1 MTLRVSGGGVSV
13 TVQGD
18 AVEAAEDVLGRLAAD
33 GVPQALMAGNASLWG
48 PGAAEEAAG
57 RLGWVRAPGWSRR
70 LLPRLDALARR
81 TAGLDHVV
89 LAGTGGAALAADV
102 IARTHGAGLTLL
114 DTTDP
119 HQVRRALR
127 SDAALGRTLLVVSGR
142 ETAESDSVRRV
153 FEQAFRAAAID
164 PAERVVVVAPPGAS
178 PREGHEVIEGAPD
191 VDGCFGALT
200 ACGLVPA
207 ALCGADVGRLLD
219 EAEALVPSLRLAYD
233 NPGLVL
239 GAVLGTA
246 MASGRDK
253 LLLADNHS
261 GLPGF
266 AGWAEQLVAE
276 ATGKDGTGML
286 PVVVEDLRAP
296 GFGGGDVRRLVL
308 GDRAEGVELA
318 VSGPL
323 GAQFLLWEY
332 AAAVACRVIG
342 VSPFGRPAVRESE
355 ESVAALLRG
364 SDEGAAPTIIS
375 REPALVDGEVEVHGA
390 DRLLD
395 GAKDL
400 RGVLDVLMHALPTRG
415 YLAIMAY
422 LDPASG
428 AADLRVPFA
437 LRAAEARD
445 AQVTF
450 GWGPRLLHSTGQ
462 FHKDGPPT
470 GVFLQITGAVEDD
483 LEVPG
488 RPYSL
493 GRSSSPRRSPTC
505 GRCGRGGAP
514 SCACTCGTGTPGSR
528 GWSPRSAN
536 DSARRSSAY

>member
-1 MTLRVSGGGVSV
+1 VTLRVSGGGVSV

-33 GVPQALMAGNASLWG
+33 GVPKALMAGNASLWG

-57 RLGWVRAPGWSRR
+57 RLGWVHAPERSRR
-70 LLPRLDALARR
+70 LLPRIEALSRR

-89 LAGTGGAALAADV
+89 LAGTGGSALAAEV
-102 IARTHGAGLTLL
+102 IARTGGRDLTLL

-119 HQVRRALR
+119 HEVRRALG
-127 SDAALGRTLLVVSGR
+127 SDSTLGRTLLVVSGR
-142 ETAESDSVRRV
+142 ETVESDGVRRI
-153 FEQAFRAAAID
+153 FERAFRAAAID
-164 PAERVVVVAPPGAS
+164 PAERVIVVAPREAAS
-178 PREGHEVIEGAPD
+178 VDGHEVIEDAPD

-200 ACGLVPA
+200 ASGLVPA

-219 EAEALVPSLRLAYD
+219 EAEALVPALGLAYD

-239 GAVLGTA
+239 GAALGTA

-253 LLLADNHS
+253 LLLADNRS
-261 GLPGF
+261 GLPGLT
-266 AGWAEQLVAE
+266 GWVEQLVAE
-276 ATGKDGTGML
+276 TTGKEGTGLL
-286 PVVVEDLRAP
+286 PVVVEDLKAP
-296 GFGGGDVRRLVL
+296 GFRGDDVRRLVL
-308 GDRAEGVELA
+308 GDRAEGVGLA

-342 VSPFGRPAVRESE
+342 VSPFDRPAVRESE

-364 SDEGAAPTIIS
+364 TDEGAAPTIIS

-400 RGVLDVLMHALPTRG
+400 RGVLDALMHVLPTRG

-422 LDPASG
+422 LDPASD
-428 AADLRVPFA
+428 AADLRAPFA

-493 GRSSSPRRSPTC
+493 GTLQLAQAFADLRALR
-505 GRCGRGGAP
+505 
-514 SCACTCGTGTPGSR
+514 SR
-528 GWSPRSAN
+528 GHAVLRLHLRDRDAGL
-536 DSARRSSAY
+536 ARLESVLGE

>member
-1 MTLRVSGGGVSV
+1 VTLRVSGGGVSV

-33 GVPQALMAGNASLWG
+33 GVPQALMAGKARLWG
-48 PGAAEEAAG
+48 PGAAAEAAG
-57 RLGWVRAPGWSRR
+57 RLGWVHAPERSRR
-70 LLPRLDALARR
+70 LLPRLGALSRAA
-81 TAGLDHVV
+81 AGLDHVV
-89 LAGTGGAALAADV
+89 LAGTGGTALAADV
-102 IARTHGAGLTLL
+102 IARTGGGDLTLL

-119 HQVRRALR
+119 HEVRRALG
-127 SDAALGRTLLVVSGR
+127 SGSTLGRTLLVVSGP
-142 ETAESDSVRRV
+142 ETVESDGVRRV
-153 FEQAFRAAAID
+153 FEQAFRAATID
-164 PAERVVVVAPPGAS
+164 PAERVVVVALPGA
-178 PREGHEVIEGAPD
+178 PPYDGHEVIEGAPD

-200 ACGLVPA
+200 ADGLVPA

-219 EAEALVPSLRLAYD
+219 EAEALVPSLRLAFD

-239 GAVLGTA
+239 GAVLGTS
-246 MASGRDK
+246 MAGGRDK
-253 LLLADNHS
+253 LLLADNDS

-266 AGWAEQLVAE
+266 AGWVEQLVAE
-276 ATGKDGTGML
+276 ATGKNGTGLL
-286 PVVVEDLRAP
+286 PVVVDDLRAP
-296 GFGGGDVRRLVL
+296 GSGGDDVRRLVL

-332 AAAVACRVIG
+332 AVAVACRIIG
-342 VSPFGRPAVRESE
+342 VSPFDRPAVRESE
-355 ESVAALLRG
+355 ESVAGLLRG
-364 SDEGAAPTIIS
+364 SDEGEAPTIIS

-400 RGVLDVLMHALPTRG
+400 RGVLDALMHALPTHG

-422 LDPASG
+422 LDPASD
-428 AADLRVPFA
+428 AAGLRAPFA
-437 LRAAEARD
+437 LRAAEARG

-462 FHKDGPPT
+462 FHKDGPST

-483 LEVPG
+483 VDVPG

-493 GRSSSPRRSPTC
+493 GTLQLAQAFADLRALR
-505 GRCGRGGAP
+505 
-514 SCACTCGTGTPGSR
+514 SR
-528 GWSPRSAN
+528 GRPFVRLHLRDRDAGLARLESALGE
-536 DSARRSSAY
+536 

>member
-1 MTLRVSGGGVSV
+1 VTLRVSGGGVSV

-18 AVEAAEDVLGRLAAD
+18 AVEAAENALGRLAAD

-57 RLGWVRAPGWSRR
+57 RLGWVHAPERSRR
-70 LLPRLDALARR
+70 LLPRLDALARSA
-81 TAGLDHVV
+81 AGLDRVV

-102 IARTHGAGLTLL
+102 VARTGGAGLTLL

-119 HQVRRALR
+119 HEVRRALG
-127 SDAALGRTLLVVSGR
+127 SGSALGRTLLVVSGP
-142 ETAESDSVRRV
+142 ETVESDGVRRV
-153 FEQAFRAAAID
+153 FEQAFRDAAID
-164 PAERVVVVAPPGAS
+164 PAGRVVVVAPPGTPAG
-178 PREGHEVIEGAPD
+178 REVVEGPPD
-191 VDGCFGALT
+191 ADGCFGALT
-200 ACGLVPA
+200 AYGLVPA
-207 ALCGADVGRLLD
+207 ALAGADVGRLLD
-219 EAEALVPSLRLAYD
+219 EAQALVPSLGLAYD

-239 GAVLGTA
+239 GAVLGTS
-246 MASGRDK
+246 MAAGRDK

-266 AGWAEQLVAE
+266 AGWVEQLVAE
-276 ATGKDGTGML
+276 ATGKDGTGLL

-296 GFGGGDVRRLVL
+296 GFGGPDVRRLVL
-308 GDRAEGVELA
+308 GDRAEGVGLA

-332 AAAVACRVIG
+332 AAAVACRIIG
-342 VSPFGRPAVRESE
+342 VSPFDRPAVRESE
-355 ESVAALLRG
+355 ESVAGLLRG

-375 REPALVDGEVEVHGA
+375 REPVLVDGEVEVHGPG
-390 DRLLD
+390 RLLD
-395 GAKDL
+395 GVRDL
-400 RGVLDVLMHALPTRG
+400 RGVLDVLMHTLPTRG
-415 YLAIMAY
+415 HLAIMAY

-428 AADLRVPFA
+428 AAGLRAPFA
-437 LRAAEARD
+437 QRAAEARH

-493 GRSSSPRRSPTC
+493 GTLQLAQAFADLRALR
-505 GRCGRGGAP
+505 
-514 SCACTCGTGTPGSR
+514 SR
-528 GWSPRSAN
+528 GHPTVRLHLRDRTAGLARLESALGE
-536 DSARRSSAY
+536 